1 MSNTTTPDKRPR
13 NIGDDHGSSRITT
26 VKLGQLRVSSAAQ
39 REFSDTWGEFLEKN
53 FNLDL
58 VGMLTVSFRDGVYW
72 VVDGQ
77 HRTHGLISWAKREF
91 GDEWQEWTVHVN
103 CHYNLSE
110 RAEAALFLAFNNR
123 RTISAYDKFTV
134 GVTADLAV
142 PTDINRV
149 VLGAGLR
156 VDKARKPGSVSAVG
170 ALEYVYR
177 LGDAV
182 LLRKTLN
189 TIRDAWAGTGFDS
202 DVIRGVALVINRY
215 EGRVDEERLVKRL
228 SAFANGA
235 RGVRQRAYVIK
246 DSHGSKLDVAHAAA
260 ITDIYNAGL
269 RGGASLGSWWKDEV
283 AA

>member
-1 MSNTTTPDKRPR
+1 MGK
-13 NIGDDHGSSRITT
+13 NISDDHGSSRITT
-26 VKLGQLRVSSAAQ
+26 VKLGDLRVSAGAQ
-39 REFSDTWGEFLEKN
+39 REFSESWGSYLEKN

-72 VVDGQ
+72 VIDGQ

-91 GDEWQEWTVHVN
+91 GDEWPEWTVHVN
-103 CHYNLSE
+103 AHYNLTE

-149 VLGAGLR
+149 VLAVGLR
-156 VDKARKPGSVSAVG
+156 VDKARKPGSISAVG

-177 LGDAV
+177 MGDAV
-182 LLRKTLN
+182 LLRKTLS
-189 TIRDAWAGTGFDS
+189 TIKTAWAGMGFDS
-202 DVIRGVALVINRY
+202 DIIKGAALVLNRY
-215 EGRVDEERLVKRL
+215 EGRLDEARLVQKL
-228 SAFANGA
+228 AAYPAGA
-235 RGVRQRAYVIK
+235 KGVRQVAHVMK
-246 DSHGSKLDVAHAAA
+246 DSHGAKMDVAHAAA
-260 ITDIYNAGL
+260 ITDIYN
-269 RGGASLGSWWKDEV
+269 RGARGTQSLTSWWKD